1 MKGIALMAALGGLTV
16 AAASPAMAQSP
27 IVLKL
32 HHQLGPKSPAQTR
45 MLEPWAKKIET
56 LSKGKVKIQI
66 FPSMSLGGSPTQVFR
81 QIRDGVTD
89 IGWTPNGYTPGLF
102 PRSEVFELPFVQVN
116 DAAAASRAA
125 YDMFQKHFKQE
136 YRGVQVLFMHTH
148 AGHAIQMVET
158 PVQSPADL
166 KGKKIRTPSRTGAWI
181 IEALG
186 ASPVSMPVPDLP
198 QAFSKKVIDGALIPW
213 EIIVPFKLQTF
224 ARVQVEGENK
234 TRFGSIIFQVSMNK
248 AKWDSLP
255 KDVQKAFNDASGPE
269 WWQEAGKIWMGSDE
283 IGLKLVK
290 ANKNNY
296 IVLNKAQTDAFRTA
310 LEPVAERWVKEV
322 SAKGINGKA
331 MLEEARALV
340 QKYSKK

>member
-1 MKGIALMAALGGLTV
+1 MGLTYTV
-16 AAASPAMAQSP
+16 DPAVTLRRIGPAA
-27 IVLKL
+27 
-32 HHQLGPKSPAQTR
+32 
-45 MLEPWAKKIET
+45 
-56 LSKGKVKIQI
+56 
-66 FPSMSLGGSPTQVFR
+66 
-81 QIRDGVTD
+81 
-89 IGWTPNGYTPGLF
+89 
-102 PRSEVFELPFVQVN
+102 
-116 DAAAASRAA
+116 DAGR
-125 YDMFQKHFKQE
+125 
-136 YRGVQVLFMHTH
+136 TT
-148 AGHAIQMVET
+148 IVET
-158 PVQSPADL
+158 
-166 KGKKIRTPSRTGAWI
+166 
-181 IEALG
+181 
-186 ASPVSMPVPDLP
+186 VPDEVGPTNIECADDVSAWTGL
-198 QAFSKKVIDGALIPW
+198 AHIGLEAVHIGAA
-213 EIIVPFKLQTF
+213 VGT
-224 ARVQVEGENK
+224 
-234 TRFGSIIFQVSMNK
+234 TTFQVSMNK

>member
-1 MKGIALMAALGGLTV
+1 MKRIAVMAAFCGLTV
-16 AAASPAMAQSP
+16 AAASSAMAQNP

-45 MLEPWAKKIET
+45 MLEPWAKKIEA

-66 FPSMSLGGSPTQVFR
+66 YPSMSLGGSPTQVFR
-81 QIRDGVTD
+81 QIRDGVAD

-136 YRGVQVLFMHTH
+136 YRGVHVLFMHTH
-148 AGHAIQMVET
+148 AGHAIQMVDT
-158 PVQSPADL
+158 PVHSPADL

-224 ARVQVEGENK
+224 AHVQVEGENK
-234 TRFGSIIFQVSMNK
+234 TRFGSIFFQVSMNK

-269 WWQEAGKIWMGSDE
+269 WWREAGKIWMGSDE

-322 SAKGINGKA
+322 SAKGIDGKA
-331 MLEEARALV
+331 LLAEARALV